1 MAWWQKGNITQMVI
15 LQNCKRVSSMS
26 FYFGTQI
33 ILFCVPVY
41 WFLSSLIANVFKSAR
56 VSLFNRCPC
65 DSGNSLKIFPQC
77 CHNPTWLARY
87 AISCHSRK
95 DIRTRRVR
103 TDASVKLGVML
114 WWRLILMENWSVN
127 IFMLCW
133 LLVLLQFLSYK
144 DLENEYLGNNKNL
157 FPWNIW
163 GVQVRQR
170 LGRCLNLKNWNL
182 LTDKKWNIP
191 MVNSSVTMT

>member
-1 MAWWQKGNITQMVI
+1 MSMWFWQFPKN
-15 LQNCKRVSSMS
+15 LSSM
-26 FYFGTQI
+26 
-33 ILFCVPVY
+33 
-41 WFLSSLIANVFKSAR
+41 LSKSYM
-56 VSLFNRCPC
+56 V
-65 DSGNSLKIFPQC
+65 GKICKFMSQQE
-77 CHNPTWLARY
+77 
-87 AISCHSRK
+87 

-163 GVQVRQR
+163 GVQERQR